1 MILVNTPNQK
11 IYLFKSN
18 ELIFESDISTS
29 LYGLGCQVNSNKTP
43 TGLHIVA
50 SMLGRKLPAGTLFK
64 NRIPTSKIIKHIPK
78 DNQDYITSRII
89 RLSGLEDGINK
100 GGDVD
105 TFDRYIYIHGTPHID
120 KLGTPESHG
129 CIRMSDNNVIKLF
142 DLISYKELVLID

>member
-1 MILVNTPNQK
+1 MILVNTSNQK

-29 LYGLGCQVNSNKTP
+29 LYGLGCQINSNKTP